1 MSHYEYGFKKL
12 YTVLW
17 YYSYLDSS
25 GLTLGIQIAV
35 ILLTYIYI
43 YIYISLISFLQC
55 VSVCNDDGT
64 GYNSIIVFASDDFP
78 NNFTLQWEPY
88 PSDSF
93 YIVQHRFQDSGSQF
107 ISSPIVS

>member
-1 MSHYEYGFKKL
+1 MYVFGYSSIYPFIHLPYSFIHPSTAL
-12 YTVLW
+12 VHSICIFSIYT
-17 YYSYLDSS
+17 
-25 GLTLGIQIAV
+25 T
-35 ILLTYIYI
+35 
-43 YIYISLISFLQC
+43 IYISLISFLQC

-88 PSDSF
+88 PSDPF
-93 YIVQHRFQDSGSQF
+93 YIVEYRLQDSGSQF